1 MSIYRNVQAII
12 EDIRA
17 LQPKQEVKILAATK
31 YADEAVIRELYQAGI
46 RIIGENRV
54 DELLKKQEIL
64 KDLDLSWHF
73 IGSLQSRKVKRV
85 INRIDALHSLDRLK
99 LADLIEK
106 YRETPLDVFVQVN
119 VSGEPT
125 KHGLS
130 VDEVLPFVQH
140 LASYQKIRVIGL
152 MTMAPFTD
160 DETRIRQ
167 TFQTLRALQERVQAL
182 SIPNCPCQELSMGMS
197 NDYKIAIEE
206 GATIIRI
213 GSKLFQ

>member
-31 YADEAVIRELYQAGI
+31 YADEAAIRELYQAGI

-130 VDEVLPFVQH
+130 VDEALPFVQH